1 MNNINGLIKANQI
14 SNKLT
19 KESIQEALLVLL
31 SKKAIEEVR
40 ITEIVKKAGI
50 SRTAFYNNYA
60 SKEEVLNDIITT
72 FLNSINSRIHI
83 YENPTSYHWFLIFF
97 TEVKKNARFF
107 SSISTVIPR
116 YLLNLVPSGENA
128 SNNVYVY
135 EQKAFEAA
143 IGVLIYTWL
152 DNPKESPSEMARIC
166 ENMFK
171 GFSNIAYITK
181 NV

>member
-50 SRTAFYNNYA
+50 SRTAFYNNYT

-72 FLNSINSRIHI
+72 FLKSINQ
-83 YENPTSYHWFLIFF
+83 L
-97 TEVKKNARFF
+97 
-107 SSISTVIPR
+107 
-116 YLLNLVPSGENA
+116 
-128 SNNVYVY
+128 
-135 EQKAFEAA
+135 
-143 IGVLIYTWL
+143 
-152 DNPKESPSEMARIC
+152 
-166 ENMFK
+166 
-171 GFSNIAYITK
+171 
-181 NV
+181 

>member
-50 SRTAFYNNYA
+50 SRTAFYNNYT

-72 FLNSINSRIHI
+72 FLKSINKRIHI
-83 YENPTSYHWFLIFF
+83 YENPTSYHWFLTFF

-107 SSISTVIPR
+107 SFISTVIPR
-116 YLLNLVPSGENA
+116 YLLNLTPNGEND
-128 SNNVYVY
+128 SNNVY

-152 DNPKESPSEMARIC
+152 NDPKESPSEMAIIC
-166 ENMFK
+166 EKMFK
-171 GFSNIAYITK
+171 GFSNITYITK